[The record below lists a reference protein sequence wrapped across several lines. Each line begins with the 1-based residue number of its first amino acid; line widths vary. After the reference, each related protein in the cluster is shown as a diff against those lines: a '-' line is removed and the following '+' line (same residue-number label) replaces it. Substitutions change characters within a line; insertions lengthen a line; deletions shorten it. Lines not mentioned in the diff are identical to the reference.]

1 MYILLYI
8 YIYLYIIFSEGF
20 RTCKE

>member
-1 MYILLYI
+1 MYILL
-8 YIYLYIIFSEGF
+8 IFSEGF